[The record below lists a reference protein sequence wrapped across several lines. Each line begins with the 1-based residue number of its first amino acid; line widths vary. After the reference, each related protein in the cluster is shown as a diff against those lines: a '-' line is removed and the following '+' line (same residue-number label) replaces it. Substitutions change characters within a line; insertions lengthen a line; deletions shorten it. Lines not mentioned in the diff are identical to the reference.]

1 MLNLTSAAA
10 SLVLLTKVIFLF
22 VTTSMALFISW
33 QSSDNI
39 DLHKADNI
47 IRIIRITDEFTPSK
61 MLRVT
66 LRYVTLREVKFCC
79 DICLALVK
87 KDQQLVAFCFVFYG
101 FWDTAVM
108 FACLKII
115 GCKLRIHKKSP
126 YLNPL
131 ISFFWGAENK
141 SHTAMRN
148 PHLNNNST
156 SLSSLKECRK
166 TKTKVTSLAI
176 QSTLNGPIKTR
187 SQCR

>member
-1 MLNLTSAAA
+1 M
-10 SLVLLTKVIFLF
+10 
-22 VTTSMALFISW
+22 
-33 QSSDNI
+33 
-39 DLHKADNI
+39 
-47 IRIIRITDEFTPSK
+47 IRIIRITNEFALCVT
-61 MLRVT
+61 RYIT

-87 KDQQLVAFCFVFYG
+87 KDQQLVAFFFVSYG
-101 FWDTAVM
+101 FRDTAVM

-115 GCKLRIHKKSP
+115 GCKLRIHIKKSP